1 MVVCSPT
8 LYLCSLSGLRT
19 TPLRLPSLPQI
30 FVRDS
35 TAVNPYA
42 LLLFGGDVGVQH
54 IAGTLTVGRG
64 NFVGFK
70 AVARIGV
77 LVKRLRLALDSLLIR
92 KITEPDTDISGRCV
106 CRVA

>member
-1 MVVCSPT
+1 M
-8 LYLCSLSGLRT
+8 
-19 TPLRLPSLPQI
+19 
-30 FVRDS
+30 
-35 TAVNPYA
+35 NPYA

-106 CRVA
+106 CCVV